1 MSIEGSFDEH
11 TFLNIID
18 ILSKRR
24 LSGGLQIDHQ
34 SMTGLFYLDKGQL
47 ATARFGQ
54 LSGVAAVHRAISLQ
68 EGHFCFVPT
77 DEIPSTEF
85 KVPNERLLLQE
96 LLGIPIAA
104 PAVED
109 HLDFAS
115 VAAHVDKQRISYWI
129 GSVLLLGLLAAGGIR
144 AFRSRTPVT
153 TETPVAAP
161 TETKDVAN
169 SVGDEVKPS
178 QADVANSVRD
188 EVKPSPQV
196 TDPSNTPTIPSE
208 TPELQRNETAK
219 EKDSSASQVKAPRP
233 EPTVSPSNDITPPR
247 TDAPTTKPEK
257 DSFKEIPVVVR
268 IENGRVT
275 EAYIDRREPSS
286 AAYEATALFLA
297 RQRRYPANTTGRE
310 TIVIKVARRP

>member
-1 MSIEGSFDEH
+1 MSIEGSLDEH

-24 LSGGLQIDHQ
+24 LSGGLQIDYQ
-34 SMTGLFYLDKGQL
+34 SMTGLFYLEKGQL

-54 LSGVAAVHRAISLQ
+54 LNGVAAVHRAIALE
-68 EGHFCFVPT
+68 EGHFRFVPT

-85 KVPNERLLLQE
+85 KVLNERLLLQE

-109 HLDFAS
+109 HLDVPF
-115 VAAHVDKQRISYWI
+115 VAAHVDKQRVSYWV
-129 GSVLLLGLLAAGGIR
+129 GSVLLLGLLAAGGIV

-153 TETPVAAP
+153 TEAPVGAA
-161 TETKDVAN
+161 TGTKDVAN
-169 SVGDEVKPS
+169 SVSDEVKPF
-178 QADVANSVRD
+178 
-188 EVKPSPQV
+188 QV
-196 TDPSNTPTIPSE
+196 TEPSNTPTIPSE
-208 TPELQRNETAK
+208 TPKLQRNETAEK
-219 EKDSSASQVKAPRP
+219 KDSIPSQVETPRP
-233 EPTVSPSNDITPPR
+233 KPTVNTSSDI
-247 TDAPTTKPEK
+247 APAQTNAPKTKPER

-275 EAYIDRREPSS
+275 EAYIDRREPKS

-297 RQRRYPANTTGRE
+297 RQRRYPANITGKA
-310 TIVIKVARRP
+310 TIVIKVARQP

>member
-1 MSIEGSFDEH
+1 MSIEGSLDEH

-18 ILSKRR
+18 IVSKRR

-34 SMTGLFYLDKGQL
+34 SMTGLFHLDNGQL

-68 EGHFCFVPT
+68 EGHFRFVPT
-77 DEIPSTEF
+77 DEVPSTEF
-85 KVPNERLLLQE
+85 KDPNERLLLQG

-109 HLDFAS
+109 HLDFTS
-115 VAAHVDKQRISYWI
+115 VAAHIDKQKVSYWV
-129 GSVLLLGLLAAGGIR
+129 GSVLLLGLLAAGAIT
-144 AFRSRTPVT
+144 AFRSKTPVT
-153 TETPVAAP
+153 TETPVVAP

-169 SVGDEVKPS
+169 NVSDEVKPS
-178 QADVANSVRD
+178 QADVANSASD
-188 EVKPSPQV
+188 EVKASPQV
-196 TDPSNTPTIPSE
+196 TDPSYTPTIPPE
-208 TPELQRNETAK
+208 TPKLQRNETAK
-219 EKDSSASQVKAPRP
+219 EKDSSPSQVETPRP
-233 EPTVSPSNDITPPR
+233 EPTVSKSSDITP
-247 TDAPTTKPEK
+247 APTNAPAMKAEK
-257 DSFKEIPVVVR
+257 DSFKEIPVVIR

-275 EAYIDRREPSS
+275 EAYIDRRDPKS

-310 TIVIKVARRP
+310 TIVIKVARQP

>member
-1 MSIEGSFDEH
+1 MSIEGSLDEH
-11 TFLNIID
+11 TFLNVID

-24 LSGGLQIDHQ
+24 SSGVLQIDHQ
-34 SMTGLFYLDKGQL
+34 SMTGLFHLDKGQL

-68 EGHFCFVPT
+68 EGHFRFIPT
-77 DEIPSTEF
+77 DEVPSTEF
-85 KVPNERLLLQE
+85 KDPNERLLLLG

-109 HLDFAS
+109 HVDFAS
-115 VAAHVDKQRISYWI
+115 IATHVDKQRVSHWV
-129 GSVLLLGLLAAGGIR
+129 GSVLLLGLLAAGGIM

-153 TETPVAAP
+153 TETPVGAP

-169 SVGDEVKPS
+169 SVSDEVKPS
-178 QADVANSVRD
+178 
-188 EVKPSPQV
+188 EV

-208 TPELQRNETAK
+208 TPKLEIPSETPKLERNETAK
-219 EKDSSASQVKAPRP
+219 EKDSTSNQAATPRP
-233 EPTVSPSNDITPPR
+233 ESTVPTSNSITPAR
-247 TDAPTTKPEK
+247 TDTPTLKAEK

-275 EAYIDRREPSS
+275 EAYIERREPKS

-297 RQRRYPANTTGRE
+297 RQRRYPATTTGRE
-310 TIVIKVARRP
+310 TIVIKVARQP